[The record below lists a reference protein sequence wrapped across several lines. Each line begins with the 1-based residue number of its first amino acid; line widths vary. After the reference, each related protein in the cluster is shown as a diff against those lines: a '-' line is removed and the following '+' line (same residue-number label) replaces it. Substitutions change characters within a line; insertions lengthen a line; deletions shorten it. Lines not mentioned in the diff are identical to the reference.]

1 MPELPE
7 VETVRRGLAASMVGR
22 RLASVDAR
30 RPDLRLPLPRDFAA
44 RLEGREVV
52 SVERW
57 AKYILVHLADGLTL
71 LVHLGM
77 TGRFTIFPPA
87 GRARNLGEFYYEP
100 AAADG
105 APGLHDHVLMT
116 LDDGTR
122 IVFTDPRRFGV
133 MDLVRSADL
142 KEHRLLKG
150 LGVEPLS
157 RQFTPGFLARI
168 LDARKAPLKSVL
180 MDQRNI
186 AGLGNIYACEALFRA
201 GLSPERPARTLTR
214 RGGTDRRLVR
224 LASAVRQV
232 LRDAIRAGGS
242 TLRDY
247 AAADGKRGGYQ
258 SRFKV
263 YDRAG
268 SPCLRTGCRG
278 RVRRVVQAGRS
289 TFYCPVCQR

>member
-7 VETVRRGLAASMVGR
+7 VETVRRGLAAGMAGR
-22 RLASVDAR
+22 RLVSVTAR

-44 RLEGREVV
+44 RLKGREVLGV
-52 SVERW
+52 DRW
-57 AKYILVHLADGLTL
+57 AKYLLLHLSDGLTL

-77 TGRFTIFPPA
+77 TGRFTIFPPT
-87 GRARNLGEFYYEP
+87 GGMRNLGDAYYEP

-133 MDLVRSADL
+133 MDLVPTADL

-157 RQFTPGFLARI
+157 RGFSARYLARI
-168 LDARKAPLKSVL
+168 LAARKAPLKSAL

-186 AGLGNIYACEALFRA
+186 AGLGNIYVCEALFRA
-201 GLSPERPARTLTR
+201 GLSPKRPARTLAR
-214 RGGTDRRLVR
+214 RGAGDPRLIR
-224 LASAVRQV
+224 LADAVRRV
-232 LRDAIRAGGS
+232 LKDAIRAGGS

-247 AAADGKRGGYQ
+247 ADADGRSGDYQ
-258 SRFKV
+258 NRFKV

-268 SPCLRTGCRG
+268 QPCLRSGCRG

-289 TFYCPVCQR
+289 TFFCPVCQR

>member
-7 VETVRRGLAASMVGR
+7 VETVRRGLAASMAGR
-22 RLASVDAR
+22 RLASVTAR

-44 RLEGREVV
+44 RLEGREVLG
-52 SVERW
+52 VERW
-57 AKYILVHLADGLTL
+57 AKYILIHLDDGLTL

-77 TGRFTIFPPA
+77 TGRFTIFPPS
-87 GRARNLGEFYYEP
+87 GRARNLGELYYEP

-133 MDLVRSADL
+133 MDLVPSAEL

-157 RQFTPGFLARI
+157 RQFTAGYLARI

-201 GLSPERPARTLTR
+201 GLSPERPARTLAR
-214 RGGTDRRLVR
+214 RAGIDRRLVR

-232 LRDAIRAGGS
+232 LREAIRAGGS

-247 AAADGKRGGYQ
+247 AAADGRRGGYQ

-268 SPCLRTGCRG
+268 SPCLRAGCRG

-289 TFYCPVCQR
+289 TFFCPVCQR